1 MVSRY
6 FGSGETEQPRESD
19 GGTEASAPSAGEP
32 RMALLVGNARYARGA
47 LSNPVNDVRLVGSTL
62 SRLGFTVTILENAD
76 KPTFHGAVI
85 DFCTRLEQ
93 AGSGSVAFFYYAGHG
108 IQHDG
113 TNYLLPVKAEIP
125 SSRHLP
131 AGALRVDEI
140 VAELAR
146 MPRKANV
153 IVLDACRNN
162 PLPNMAASS
171 RDVTQ
176 GLAALRLPAE
186 GMLVVYSTAAGEVAE
201 DGDKDRSPYA
211 TALVEALPGLLER
224 GRRIHDV
231 FVEAADRVRR
241 TTGGKQKPALYMHG
255 SLPALEEPEAR
266 RPEIPEPG
274 AAPAPT
280 APRRQRWRKPLAWM
294 VGVVATLMALGWAT
308 LALEF
313 GPFPATR
320 QLIRDMTETRW
331 ERFRSMLG
339 EEFPASLTPSGYRF
353 AFPTGFC
360 CMTASDESYGIEAR
374 SRDFFIRDDLP
385 KPASKE
391 PFNSWEGYNYIF
403 FTDASQAARFKLS
416 DINSVDLLK
425 VMLGTDEEAS
435 QRFSE
440 RAWRGTISVTVSSPP
455 EPARELPCYVAD
467 TLIGCLARS
476 PNPRVLY
483 YLMLQEPALRMA
495 RTEEARQKLVQARVQ
510 KEAGLLMHAAEE
522 HVKWAERMA
531 GL

>member
-1 MVSRY
+1 MLRQVY
-6 FGSGETEQPRESD
+6 
-19 GGTEASAPSAGEP
+19 
-32 RMALLVGNARYARGA
+32 
-47 LSNPVNDVRLVGSTL
+47 NPL
-62 SRLGFTVTILENAD
+62 
-76 KPTFHGAVI
+76 

-93 AGSGSVAFFYYAGHG
+93 AGSGAVAFFYYAGHG

-131 AGALRVDEI
+131 AGALRIDEI

-162 PLPNMAASS
+162 PLPNMAVSS
-171 RDVTQ
+171 RNVTQ
-176 GLAALRLPAE
+176 GLAALKLPAE

-201 DGDKDRSPYA
+201 DGDSDRSPYA
-211 TALVEALPGLLER
+211 TALVEVLPGLLER

-241 TTGGKQKPALYMHG
+241 ATGGKQKPALYMHG

-266 RPEIPEPG
+266 VGDI
-274 AAPAPT
+274 AASEREVPASAPT
-280 APRRQRWRKPLAWM
+280 SRRQRWRRPLAWT
-294 VGVVATLMALGWAT
+294 VGVVAALMALGWAT
-308 LALEF
+308 LALESR
-313 GPFPATR
+313 PFSAAR
-320 QLIRDMTETRW
+320 QLIREMTETRW

-339 EEFPASLTPSGYRF
+339 EEFPASITPSGYRF
-353 AFPTGFC
+353 AHLGGFC
-360 CMTASDESYGIEAR
+360 CVTSNDEGYGIEAR
-374 SRDFFIRDDLP
+374 GRDFFIRDDLP

-391 PFNSWEGYNYIF
+391 PFNSFEGYNYIF
-403 FTDASQAARFKLS
+403 FTDAGHAARFKLA
-416 DINSVDLLK
+416 DIKSADLLK
-425 VMLGTDEEAS
+425 VMLGTEEEAT
-435 QRFSE
+435 QRFNE
-440 RAWRGTISVTVSSPP
+440 RAWRGAMSVTVTSSP
-455 EPARELPCYVAD
+455 EGSRELPCYVAD

-483 YLMLQEPALRMA
+483 HLMLQEPALRTA
-495 RTEEARQKLVQARVQ
+495 RTDEARQKLVQARVQ

-522 HVKWAERMA
+522 HVRWAERMA

>member
-1 MVSRY
+1 MASRY
-6 FGSGETEQPRESD
+6 FGSRETERHQERND
-19 GGTEASAPSAGEP
+19 GTEASVPSGGEW
-32 RMALLVGNARYARGA
+32 RMALLVGNARYAKGA
-47 LSNPVNDVRLVGSTL
+47 LSNPVNDVRLVGNTL
-62 SRLGFTVTILENAD
+62 RRLGFTVTILENAD
-76 KPTFHGAVI
+76 KPAFHGAVI

-162 PLPNMAASS
+162 PLPSMVAAS

-176 GLAALRLPAE
+176 GLAALKLPAE

-201 DGDKDRSPYA
+201 DGDSDRSPYA
-211 TALVEALPGLLER
+211 TALVAALPGLLER

-231 FVEAADRVRR
+231 FVEAADRVRQA
-241 TTGGKQKPALYMHG
+241 TAGKQKPALYMHG

-266 RPEIPEPG
+266 TAEVTTGRE
-274 AAPAPT
+274 AAVPIA
-280 APRRQRWRKPLAWM
+280 RRQRWRRPLAWT
-294 VGVVATLMALGWAT
+294 VGVVVAFMALGWAVF
-308 LALEF
+308 ALEF
-313 GPFPATR
+313 GPFPAAR
-320 QLIRDMTETRW
+320 QAITGKTETRW
-331 ERFRSMLG
+331 EKFKAMLG
-339 EEFPASLTPSGYRF
+339 EEFPASITPSGYRF
-353 AFPTGFC
+353 AFVTGFC
-360 CMTASDESYGIEAR
+360 CMTANDERYGIEAR
-374 SRDFFIRDDLP
+374 GRDFFVRDDLP
-385 KPASKE
+385 RPAGKE

-403 FTDASQAARFKLS
+403 FADASDAAKFKLS
-416 DINSVDLLK
+416 DIKSVELLK
-425 VMLGTDEEAS
+425 VMLGTDEEAAE
-435 QRFSE
+435 RFNE
-440 RAWRGTISVTVSSPP
+440 RAWRGTMSVVVALPP
-455 EPARELPCYVAD
+455 EPPRELPCYVAD

-476 PNPRVLY
+476 SNPRVLY
-483 YLMLQEPALRMA
+483 YLMLQEPALRTA
-495 RTEEARQKLVQARVQ
+495 RTEEARQRLVQARVQ

-522 HVKWAERMA
+522 HVRWAERMA